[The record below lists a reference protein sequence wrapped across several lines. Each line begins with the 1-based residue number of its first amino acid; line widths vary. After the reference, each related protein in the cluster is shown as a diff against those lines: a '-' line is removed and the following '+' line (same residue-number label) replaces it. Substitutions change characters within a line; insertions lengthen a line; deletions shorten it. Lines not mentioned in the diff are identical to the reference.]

1 MSKKHS
7 VVGTIST
14 GIDGKAAPGVWGV
27 LKLEVAFVLVLDMLV
42 VQIAKVYSG
51 VVVLMLVV
59 VKMMMFHPGVGVH
72 TPVVL

>member
-1 MSKKHS
+1 M
-7 VVGTIST
+7 
-14 GIDGKAAPGVWGV
+14 
-27 LKLEVAFVLVLDMLV
+27 LVLDMLV